1 VIPWLEANVVKTPE
15 QQRRMEQ
22 DPRAHWFTVVFDREG
37 YSPELFQH
45 LWQKRIA
52 ILTYRKFAQD
62 RWPEE
67 EFTSGP
73 VRLAGGETV
82 TMNLAKR
89 ARSCPTSFGCVRSVS
104 SATADT
110 RLRF

>member
-1 VIPWLEANVVKTPE
+1 MEEIRWSEWAFLPVWKTPE

-37 YSPELFQH
+37 YSPELFQD

-62 RWPEE
+62 RWPDE

-73 VRLAGGETV
+73 VRLAGGET
-82 TMNLAKR
+82 A
-89 ARSCPTSFGCVRSVS
+89 GCTFS
-104 SATADT
+104 T
-110 RLRF
+110 LK